1 MNKGNRK
8 NQTTSYLVG
17 DRTLYIVAAVGLVV
31 GAMVF
36 LLAYPRS
43 SRVAF
48 PEAIFN
54 WVVVGAAAVA
64 VLLVYLE

>member
-1 MNKGNRK
+1 M
-8 NQTTSYLVG
+8 
-17 DRTLYIVAAVGLVV
+17 GLVV
-31 GAMVF
+31 GVMVF
-36 LLAYPRS
+36 LFAYPRGG
-43 SRVAF
+43 RMDL

>member
-1 MNKGNRK
+1 M
-8 NQTTSYLVG
+8 
-17 DRTLYIVAAVGLVV
+17 GLVV

-36 LLAYPRS
+36 LLPYPRGG
-43 SRVAF
+43 RMTF

-64 VLLVYLE
+64 VLLVYLA